1 MNINNFDTNKMKWLS
16 FCYFF
21 IFANLIS
28 AQQPEVVIS
37 AGHTDFISSI
47 TISSD
52 GKWIASG
59 SIDKSVKI
67 IDAASGKELRTF
79 GGHNQRIQS
88 VQFDPTNRYIS
99 SYVEG
104 ESIYIYDVISGNL
117 IANFPS
123 ERSEYYFLNEPNILL
138 YINSESKICKANY
151 LANEVTFTSDFSFVT
166 NISLSPTD
174 KSIVFAYTVQGE
186 LIKYDLKTNSI
197 LFKTNPF
204 NGFKF
209 QTCPMKCSNDGN
221 YLALA
226 PEGAVNGKDGHLTI
240 FSTIE
245 VKKIGV

>member
-1 MNINNFDTNKMKWLS
+1 MNINNFDTIKMKWLS

-21 IFANLIS
+21 IFTTLIS

-47 TISSD
+47 TMSSD

-123 ERSEYYFLNEPNILL
+123 ERSEYYFLNEPNTLL
-138 YINSESKICKANY
+138 FVNKESNICKANY
-151 LANEVTFTSDFSFVT
+151 LTNEVTFTSDFSFVT
-166 NISLSPTD
+166 NISLSPTNRG
-174 KSIVFAYTVQGE
+174 Q
-186 LIKYDLKTNSI
+186 
-197 LFKTNPF
+197 
-204 NGFKF
+204 
-209 QTCPMKCSNDGN
+209 
-221 YLALA
+221 
-226 PEGAVNGKDGHLTI
+226 
-240 FSTIE
+240 E
-245 VKKIGV
+245 VLNRES